1 MNLEMSQSTRISHGP
16 TTAALVA
23 QPLGPEYLHPF
34 DASRPIDS
42 GRDTARE
49 THVAPRRAGAVAAL
63 AGRPRVVTGHSPDFT
78 DLVDEWGRQSFP
90 ASELVTGR
98 DRRARD
104 EHRVRSTTSAPGLC
118 TNGHAGD
125 SRAAEHAYE
134 VSALAVLTRK
144 RLVTGAFA
152 PSGAFIDTSAMSNV
166 V

>member
-1 MNLEMSQSTRISHGP
+1 MNLEMSQSTCMGHGP

-49 THVAPRRAGAVAAL
+49 THVAPRRAGSVAAL

-90 ASELVTGR
+90 AS
-98 DRRARD
+98 DPPA
-104 EHRVRSTTSAPGLC
+104 
-118 TNGHAGD
+118 NW
-125 SRAAEHAYE
+125 
-134 VSALAVLTRK
+134 
-144 RLVTGAFA
+144 
-152 PSGAFIDTSAMSNV
+152 
-166 V
+166 